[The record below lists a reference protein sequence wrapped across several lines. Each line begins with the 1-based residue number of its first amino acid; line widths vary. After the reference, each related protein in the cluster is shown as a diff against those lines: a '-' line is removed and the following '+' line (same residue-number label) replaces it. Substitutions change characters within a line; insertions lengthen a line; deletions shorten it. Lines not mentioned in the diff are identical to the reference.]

1 MLQNTLSKKYWLD
14 ITINVYHLIISV
26 SWELGISLA
35 MQSVLGSLMEMSS
48 EAMVIWSL
56 TRTEGSVP
64 RQLTQIAGKLVFTVG
79 RASQFLSMS
88 VSPHIACHPHDM
100 VTGFLPKQVISDS
113 KAEATLFYNLASKIT
128 HQLLPQCSVGHMSSS
143 HSMWEVKTRAWKSGS
158 EAH

>member
-1 MLQNTLSKKYWLD
+1 MLQNTLSKMYWLD

-26 SWELGISLA
+26 SWEFGISLA

-64 RQLTQIAGKLVFTVG
+64 RQLTQIVGKLVFTVG
-79 RASQFLSMS
+79 RASQFLSMG
-88 VSPHIACHPHDM
+88 VSPHVACASSWHGDW
-100 VTGFLPKQVISDS
+100 LPP
-113 KAEATLFYNLASKIT
+113 KAGNLRQWGSSNLASKIT
-128 HQLLPQCSVGHMSSS
+128 HQLRPQCSVGHMSSS